1 MAVEMKWYVYRAVS
15 GKEAKVKEYIEGGI
29 QNGLYDGNVAQVLIP
44 TEKVYTQ
51 RGSKRVIKERNFLPG
66 YVLVEARMIGETA
79 HLLRSTPN
87 VLGTIGEAQPHEINR
102 LLGKVDE
109 MQEEILDMTI
119 PYNVGDKVKVTDGPF
134 GGFSGVVEDV
144 DNAKKKLKVMV
155 KVFGRNT
162 PSSLGFMQVE
172 REG

>member
-119 PYNVGDKVKVTDGPF
+119 PYNVGDKVKVTD
-134 GGFSGVVEDV
+134 
-144 DNAKKKLKVMV
+144 
-155 KVFGRNT
+155 
-162 PSSLGFMQVE
+162 
-172 REG
+172 